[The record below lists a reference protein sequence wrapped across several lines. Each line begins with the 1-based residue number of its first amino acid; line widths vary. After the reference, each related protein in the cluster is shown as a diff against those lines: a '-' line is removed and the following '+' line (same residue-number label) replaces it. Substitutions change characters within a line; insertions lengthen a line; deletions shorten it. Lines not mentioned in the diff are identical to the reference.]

1 MGQNARKFKPLIQ
14 SSETLPVKLTKTHTT
29 LVLLKNNILVGK
41 KKKKNNNSL
50 FGYTFLKLFSSPK
63 NKN

>member
-29 LVLLKNNILVGK
+29 LVLLNNNILVGK

>member
-14 SSETLPVKLTKTHTT
+14 PSETLRVKLTKTHTT
-29 LVLLKNNILVGK
+29 LVLLNNNILVG

>member
-29 LVLLKNNILVGK
+29 LVLLNNNILVGK
-41 KKKKNNNSL
+41 KKKKTIIACL
-50 FGYTFLKLFSSPK
+50 VTHF
-63 NKN
+63 

>member
-29 LVLLKNNILVGK
+29 LVLLNNNILVG
-41 KKKKNNNSL
+41 KKKNNNSL

>member
-29 LVLLKNNILVGK
+29 LVLLNNNILVG